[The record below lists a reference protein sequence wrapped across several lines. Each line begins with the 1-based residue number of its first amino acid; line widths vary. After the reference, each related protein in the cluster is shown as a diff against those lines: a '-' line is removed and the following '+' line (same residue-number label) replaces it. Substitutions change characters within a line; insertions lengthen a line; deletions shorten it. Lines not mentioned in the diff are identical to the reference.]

1 MKWNN
6 ELLKFIFAVL
16 FFYLMGLLI
25 YESFLLPH
33 TLLDEWIIH
42 GLVVASEWVIHLF
55 GFSTVA
61 HQTALFYTIQIHDS
75 VGVWVSPNCD
85 GWMVMW
91 VFLSVWLFLP
101 VDKRWKY
108 PLIPVFC
115 LAIEG
120 VNVLRISSLAV
131 ITKYYPQSLAFN
143 HDYTFTILVYGF
155 VIFLWWLG
163 IKKWGVK

>member
-1 MKWNN
+1 MNWNN
-6 ELLKFIFAVL
+6 GLLKFIFSVL
-16 FFYLMGLLI
+16 FLYLMGLVI

-42 GLVVASEWVIHLF
+42 GLVVAAEWIIHFF

-61 HQTALFYTIQIHDS
+61 HHTPLFYTIQIQDS

-91 VFLSVWLFLP
+91 VFISVWLFLP
-101 VDKRWKY
+101 LVKFWKFA
-108 PLIPVFC
+108 LIPVFC
-115 LAIEG
+115 LVIEC
-120 VNVLRISSLAV
+120 VNVLRIASLAV
-131 ITKYYPQSLAFN
+131 ITKYYPESLAFN

-163 IKKWGVK
+163 IKKWTEK